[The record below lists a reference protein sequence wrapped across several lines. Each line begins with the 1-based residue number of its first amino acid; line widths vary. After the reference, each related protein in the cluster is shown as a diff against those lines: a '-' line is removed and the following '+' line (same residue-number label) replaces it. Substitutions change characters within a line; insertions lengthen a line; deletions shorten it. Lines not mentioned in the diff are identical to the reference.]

1 MSAIELN
8 RLIQRAVA
16 YEDAAR
22 QLASLDRQ
30 LIEQYDL
37 TEPEKDVLKA
47 PTPERLAQ
55 VGVHPMLAMW
65 LMILRSPE
73 ITSGMDAGE
82 YFRDQEDVQGG

>member
-22 QLASLDRQ
+22 QLASLDKQ

-37 TEPEKDVLKA
+37 TEPEKEVLKA
-47 PTPERLAQ
+47 PTPERLARA
-55 VGVHPMLAMW
+55 GVHPMLAMW

-73 ITSGMDAGE
+73 ITGNMDAGE
-82 YFRDQEDVQGG
+82 YFRNQQDVQGG